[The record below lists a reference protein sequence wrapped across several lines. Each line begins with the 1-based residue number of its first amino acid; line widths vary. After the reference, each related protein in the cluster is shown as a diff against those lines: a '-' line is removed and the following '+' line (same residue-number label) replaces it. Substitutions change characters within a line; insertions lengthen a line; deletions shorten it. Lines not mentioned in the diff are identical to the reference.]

1 MAKQSCIK
9 HLHFAI
15 NYRFF
20 IQVSDLGKSLYVF
33 RLIPIIYPPA
43 PFSNRMSITV
53 SLFPLP
59 VGALLTVFRLLH
71 RLGLHLVV
79 VFALARRTER
89 HAAFDDLVYVH
100 NLSLEL
106 RIKNVELST
115 NGRLRI
121 KS

>member
-33 RLIPIIYPPA
+33 RLIPIIYSPA

-71 RLGLHLVV
+71 RRSAAVGTGDIGLLLRLGLHLVV

-106 RIKNVELST
+106 RI
-115 NGRLRI
+115 
-121 KS
+121 